1 MQVDKSCRRIRKKTA
16 KILQL
21 RELCGDL
28 IPCSRGKCSFQE
40 EYQKIQ
46 ASQPIV
52 WKFQGTE
59 RIGDSA
65 MELIHVNIDRPNG
78 ISGTDILFAAS
89 ANGSLSFYVVGKIRQ
104 QFDYGIR
111 CMPDRVWPLSI
122 EEQERIT
129 SLGSEASGGSVYTL
143 NLSEPL
149 DYDLSSVMLR
159 RRIYKAASFDCT
171 VWTADCNSDG
181 SQAVVGKFFT
191 TSFVWLFTIM
201 LRLYSLHL
209 SSIGTNLGAA
219 LVNLETGVPSWVFR
233 CKSDVLSLQLD
244 HPGKIVLCGLRNGA
258 IVTVD
263 TREKSE
269 GLSARLARH
278 QIPYTSQ
285 GTCKPLSAT
294 PQHLTKRCFEL
305 RGNISQSHITSM
317 PSSISCLASLQLY
330 DQCFLASSMDGSSGM
345 VEKDSSAS
353 QTGWVI
359 GMDKISLY
367 DHRLMQRGPVQFY
380 EGNVNSHT
388 RIQLGV
394 DPYERFFM
402 SGGEDC
408 NLRLW
413 GIKSGEL
420 LCEDKFMSSVPAVVC
435 WPGGTTAAGLHLFF
449 SFPSPTILS
458 STFQQN
464 FQECKIKAKTTE
476 TMCMARSM
484 VQELG
489 LDPKKGYFMCAGH
502 DF

>member
-1 MQVDKSCRRIRKKTA
+1 
-16 KILQL
+16 
-21 RELCGDL
+21 
-28 IPCSRGKCSFQE
+28 
-40 EYQKIQ
+40 
-46 ASQPIV
+46 
-52 WKFQGTE
+52 
-59 RIGDSA
+59 

-78 ISGTDILFAAS
+78 ITGTDILFAAS
-89 ANGSLSFYVVGKIRQ
+89 ANGSLSFYVVGKVRQ
-104 QFDYGIR
+104 QFDYGIG

-122 EEQERIT
+122 EEGERFVELPGHLWRPSGASVNMSSKISCMKMHGKHSDSDGLPRQHLMIT

-149 DYDLSSVMLR
+149 DYDLSSLMLR
-159 RRIYKAASFDCT
+159 RRIYKAASFNCT

-191 TSFVWLFTIM
+191 ATF
-201 LRLYSLHL
+201 
-209 SSIGTNLGAA
+209 
-219 LVNLETGVPSWVFR
+219 
-233 CKSDVLSLQLD
+233 
-244 HPGKIVLCGLRNGA
+244 GKIVLCGLRNGA

-278 QIPYTSQ
+278 QIPYASQ
-285 GTCKPLSAT
+285 GTCKPSSTT
-294 PQHLTKRCFEL
+294 PRNLTKRCFEL

-330 DQCFLASSMDGSSGM
+330 DQCFLASSMDGSDLTWSHGF
-345 VEKDSSAS
+345 ENERLTDGSHACSLFFEEGL
-353 QTGWVI
+353 TGNLVVKLVI
-359 GMDKISLY
+359 IEDAIRLY

-394 DPYERFFM
+394 DPFERFFM

-420 LCEDKFMSSVPAVVC
+420 LYEDKFMSSVPSVVC
-435 WPGGTTAAGLHLFF
+435 WPGGTAAVGLHLFF

-476 TMCMARSM
+476 TMCTARNM
-484 VQELG
+484 VRELG

-502 DF
+502 EF